1 MLTLLQA
8 NTADLL
14 IQEAAAPEKMSLIKM
29 AVAGGWL
36 MIVLLILSI
45 IAIYILGN
53 RLWAIRQAGKL
64 DPHFMANIRELV
76 RAGKTSSAISLCRE
90 NSSPIAR
97 LIEKGL
103 ERQSNPLPDIQAAVE
118 NVANIE
124 VAKLEKGLPML
135 ATVAGGAPMIG
146 FLGTVIGMIQAFYN
160 MASAGSNIDI
170 TLLSGGIYTAMVTT
184 VGGLFVGIIAYFG
197 YNWLTSRV
205 NDIVFKMESETIS
218 LMDMLAQADS
228 HPEHSG
234 ETASHRPARRS
245 TAGTART
252 AAAKPAGRSSRTSG
266 TGARDTASSAATSAA
281 SDASDADGSSETF
294 TIDKDI

>member
-8 NTADLL
+8 DSAQLL

-36 MIVLLILSI
+36 MIVLLLLSI
-45 IAIYILGN
+45 IAIYIIGS
-53 RLWAIRQAGKL
+53 RWWAIRQAGKG
-64 DPHFMANIRELV
+64 DPHLMGNIRELV
-76 RAGKTSSAISLCRE
+76 RSGKTDSAIRLCKE
-90 NSSPIAR
+90 SPVPAAR

-103 ERQSNPLPDIQAAVE
+103 ERIGRPLNDIQTAVE

-124 VAKLEKGLPML
+124 IAKLEKGLPML

-170 TLLSGGIYTAMVTT
+170 TLLSDGIYTAMVTT

-197 YNWLTSRV
+197 YNWLTARI
-205 NDIVFKMESETIS
+205 NDIVFKMENDTIG
-218 LMDMLAQADS
+218 LMDLLGQ
-228 HPEHSG
+228 
-234 ETASHRPARRS
+234 
-245 TAGTART
+245 
-252 AAAKPAGRSSRTSG
+252 
-266 TGARDTASSAATSAA
+266 SSANTSK
-281 SDASDADGSSETF
+281 EN
-294 TIDKDI
+294 

>member
-8 NTADLL
+8 DTADLL

-36 MIVLLILSI
+36 MIILLLLSVL
-45 IAIYILGN
+45 AVYILGN
-53 RLWAIRQAGKL
+53 RWWAIRQAGKTN
-64 DPHFMANIRELV
+64 PHFMANIRELV
-76 RAGKTSSAISLCRE
+76 RSGKTDSAIRLCRDE
-90 NSSPIAR
+90 NSPTSR
-97 LIEKGL
+97 MIEKGL
-103 ERQSNPLPDIQAAVE
+103 ERMGRPLTDIQAAVE

-124 VAKLEKGLPML
+124 IARLEKGLPML

-197 YNWLTSRV
+197 YNWLTARI
-205 NDIVFKMESETIS
+205 NDIVFKMENDTIE
-218 LMDMLAQADS
+218 LMDLL
-228 HPEHSG
+228 EG
-234 ETASHRPARRS
+234 NNNKE
-245 TAGTART
+245 
-252 AAAKPAGRSSRTSG
+252 
-266 TGARDTASSAATSAA
+266 
-281 SDASDADGSSETF
+281 
-294 TIDKDI
+294 I